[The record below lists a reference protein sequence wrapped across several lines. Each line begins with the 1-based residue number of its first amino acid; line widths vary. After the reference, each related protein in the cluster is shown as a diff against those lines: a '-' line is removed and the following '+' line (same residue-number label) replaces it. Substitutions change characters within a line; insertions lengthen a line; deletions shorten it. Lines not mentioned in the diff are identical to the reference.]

1 MSENIFSIVFNGLF
15 ITNILLTQFLGICSF
30 LGVSKNL
37 KSTFG
42 MCGAVSFVMILSS
55 IITWIIYHLSLEVLN
70 ITYLK
75 TIVFILAIAS
85 LVQFVELF
93 IKKNSPVLYKSM
105 GVFLPLIATNCAI
118 MGVTLINI
126 QNEYTFTF
134 AIVNSLATAG
144 GYTIVMI
151 LFACIR
157 DRLDKNNVPA
167 SMKDLPIALIT
178 AGCMS
183 LAFMGLAGI
192 H

>member
-1 MSENIFSIVFNGLF
+1 MDVSIFSIVFNGLF
-15 ITNILLTQFLGICSF
+15 ISNILLTQFLGICPF

-37 KSTFG
+37 KNTLG
-42 MCGAVSFVMILSS
+42 MCSAISFVMVLSS
-55 IITWIIYHLSLEVLN
+55 IITWIIYHLSLAVLH

-93 IKKNSPVLYKSM
+93 IKKKAPILYESM

-118 MGVTLINI
+118 MGVSLINI
-126 QNEYTFTF
+126 QKDYTFSF
-134 AIVNSLATAG
+134 AIVNSLATAA

-157 DRLDKNNVPA
+157 ERMSNNNVPT

-183 LAFMGLAGI
+183 IAFMGLAGI

>member
-1 MSENIFSIVFNGLF
+1 MDDNIFGIVFNGLF
-15 ITNILLTQFLGICSF
+15 ISNILLTQFLGVCSF
-30 LGVSKNL
+30 LGVSKSL
-37 KSTFG
+37 KSTLG
-42 MCGAVSFVMILSS
+42 MCSAVSFVMVLSS

-93 IKKNSPVLYKSM
+93 IKKNSPALYESM

-126 QNEYTFTF
+126 QKDYSFSF

-157 DRLDKNNVPA
+157 ERINRNNVPT
-167 SMKDLPIALIT
+167 SMEDLPIALIA

-183 LAFMGLAGI
+183 LAFMGLSGI

>member
-1 MSENIFSIVFNGLF
+1 MDDSLFSIVFNGLF
-15 ITNILLTQFLGICSF
+15 ISNILLTQFLGICPF

-37 KSTFG
+37 KSTLG
-42 MCGAVSFVMILSS
+42 MCSAISFVMVLSS
-55 IITWIIYHLSLEVLN
+55 IITWIIYHLSLEVLE

-93 IKKNSPVLYKSM
+93 VKKKSPALYESM

-118 MGVTLINI
+118 MGIALINI
-126 QNEYTFTF
+126 QKDYSFTF
-134 AIVNSLATAG
+134 SIVNSLATAG
-144 GYTIVMI
+144 GYTIVMV

-157 DRLDKNNVPA
+157 ERINRSNVPS
-167 SMKDLPIALIT
+167 SMEDLPIALIT

-183 LAFMGLAGI
+183 LAFMGLSGI